1 MEVGSAERI
10 LLITTL
16 VIKVLC
22 ISLKQSRDQYM
33 IYLKIALSVLKETG
47 A

>member
-10 LLITTL
+10 PLIKTL

-22 ISLKQSRDQYM
+22 ISLKRSRP
-33 IYLKIALSVLKETG
+33 IYDLLENSS
-47 A
+47 

>member
-10 LLITTL
+10 PLITTL

-22 ISLKQSRDQYM
+22 ISLKRSRQYM